1 MHRRPSDSAPSVGL
15 LYCTRSGEESHAGV
29 EGGGSGD
36 KEGGG
41 ARREGE
47 WYRKEGISLSPF
59 VRLSIY
65 RHTEK
70 ETDLQRER
78 TTKRQRQKH
87 MPRETERLEELGHD
101 QSETQRRTRS
111 RTSNRQRERSGE
123 GENGEGPTGGRDLR
137 TLCCWGHKAKPHL
150 NPLSREMHLASC

>member
-1 MHRRPSDSAPSVGL
+1 
-15 LYCTRSGEESHAGV
+15 
-29 EGGGSGD
+29 
-36 KEGGG
+36 
-41 ARREGE
+41 
-47 WYRKEGISLSPF
+47 
-59 VRLSIY
+59 
-65 RHTEK
+65 
-70 ETDLQRER
+70 
-78 TTKRQRQKH
+78 